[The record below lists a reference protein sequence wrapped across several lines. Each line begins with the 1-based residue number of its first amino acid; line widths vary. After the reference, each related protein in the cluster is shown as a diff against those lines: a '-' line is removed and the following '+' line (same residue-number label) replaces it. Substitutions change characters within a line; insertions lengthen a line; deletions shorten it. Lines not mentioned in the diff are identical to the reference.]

1 MTIYLKYDHYEAE
14 VSGRDLEPSVT
25 GLEDADFVSLGA
37 LINF

>member
-14 VSGRDLEPSVT
+14 VSGSDLDEALT